1 MASKYT
7 IIEEPVFITDISTQ
21 PSKNSTG
28 DIYKIT
34 FKGIQSQED
43 YHTYVDPS
51 YANYAHWRDIIK
63 QHSADKGQVLTR
75 VKLKDDL
82 KRLVN
87 ADSEPR
93 LEYMVT
99 RVELAE
105 ALAEYWNTLGY
116 RNWFG

>member
-51 YANYAHWRDIIK
+51 YANYAHWKDTI
-63 QHSADKGQVLTR
+63 QHHDSGKGQVLTR

-87 ADSEPR
+87 ADSIPCV
-93 LEYMVT
+93 EYRVT
-99 RVELAE
+99 KEELAE
-105 ALAEYWNTLGY
+105 ALSEYWNTLGY
-116 RNWFG
+116 RNWF